1 MLLKHASRKL
11 KLKVNFVSHV
21 VGSMTNF
28 LSLCMYVYPAGSVF
42 LNDCPG
48 QRIIPI
54 WLIVFGC
61 VSLLQTTINIV
72 KRFFKKK
79 SRRDEE
85 EGDQANYANRTGSCF
100 ESLVSIFLFVWI
112 ILGSYWVFGY
122 YYVWRDGCNR
132 APMGC
137 NSLCNPI
144 PYLFS
149 YIVLIVI
156 YVTSCIFCLCCCCM
170 FLIIALTA
178 TAA

>member
-1 MLLKHASRKL
+1 MHLKHASRKL
-11 KLKVNFVSHV
+11 KLKVNFVSHD

-28 LSLCMYVYPAGSVF
+28 LSLCMCVCPAGSVF
-42 LNDCPG
+42 LHDCPG
-48 QRIIPI
+48 QSIIPI

-79 SRRDEE
+79 PRRDEE

-122 YYVWRDGCNR
+122 YYVWRANRCNND
-132 APMGC
+132 PSIEC
-137 NSLCNPI
+137 YCHPV

-156 YVTSCIFCLCCCCM
+156 YVTSCIFCLCCCCT